1 MKKQNSLL
9 ISRRSSYF
17 SKHKSALLSN
27 HFPLSPRNLCS
38 YSSTHVGDD
47 NVYRHNRAINRFIK
61 SGSLDSAVKL
71 FDEMPER
78 DVVTWNTMISGH
90 YRSGFLEQ
98 SLRLYGQMVSRGI
111 LENPSTFST
120 VLSMCAI
127 GKFFEDG
134 LVVHCRAIVFGFC
147 NNVYIGSA
155 LVDLYL
161 RMGLTNVALK
171 LFGALK
177 ERNLATWNIVLRS
190 LCEAGKSKHF
200 LSIYN
205 EMKYDVLEPNGLT
218 FCYLIQGCGHR
229 RFLEEGLQ
237 LHCFVIKNGFVNSN
251 LFVANALVDFYS
263 ACGKFIETKKSFA
276 VIPKE
281 DVISWNSM
289 VSVCAAN
296 GYSFDALEY
305 FNRMQFWGK
314 RPSSCSILA
323 FLKLS
328 STAENLFLGKQIHC
342 YTLKLG
348 FETVLVQ
355 SALIDMYG
363 KCGDLDCS
371 VGVFNSIRK
380 KTVECCN
387 SLMTSFLKSGLT
399 EDAIDLFCLMLD
411 EKIGFDETSLSSA
424 LKAVNVGPASSASA
438 SCPMLH
444 CCAVK
449 SGFES
454 NVSVLCSLIDTYSKS
469 GRPKSSFGL
478 FRQIRSPN
486 VPSFTSVISAL
497 ARDGKGKEC
506 VQMLYEM
513 VEKGIKPDKVTFLSV
528 LTGCSHSG
536 LVEEGRLVF
545 SWMRAHLGPSLERKH
560 YSCMVDLLGRAGLLE
575 EAEEMIEGSPWE
587 GDYVIWSSVLR
598 SCRIHLHERV
608 GRRAVKKLMEIEPE
622 NPSGWAQASSFYW
635 EIGDFEAAKECRE
648 IAFARKVGKEIGR
661 SWIEIF

>member
-1 MKKQNSLL
+1 
-9 ISRRSSYF
+9 
-17 SKHKSALLSN
+17 
-27 HFPLSPRNLCS
+27 
-38 YSSTHVGDD
+38 
-47 NVYRHNRAINRFIK
+47 
-61 SGSLDSAVKL
+61 
-71 FDEMPER
+71 MPER

-98 SLRLYGQMVSRGI
+98 SLRLYGQMVSQGI

-127 GKFFEDG
+127 GKFFEEG
-134 LVVHCRAIVFGFC
+134 LIVHCRAIVFGFC

-161 RMGLTNVALK
+161 RMGLTDVALR

-190 LCEAGKSKHF
+190 LCEAGKSKDF

-205 EMKYDVLEPNGLT
+205 EMKYDGLEPNGLT
-218 FCYLIQGCGHR
+218 FCYLIQGCGHG
-229 RFLEEGLQ
+229 RFLDEGLQ
-237 LHCFVIKNGFVNSN
+237 LHCFVIKNGFVNLN

-263 ACGKFIETKKSFA
+263 ACGKLIETKKSFA

-281 DVISWNSM
+281 DVVSWNSM

-296 GYSFDALEY
+296 GYSFEALEF

-314 RPSSCSILA
+314 RPSSCSIAA

-328 STAENLFLGKQIHC
+328 SMAGNLLLGKQIHC

-348 FETVLVQ
+348 FNTVFVQ

-363 KCGDLDCS
+363 KCGDLQCS
-371 VGVFNSIRK
+371 VGVFNSIGKR
-380 KTVECCN
+380 TVECCN
-387 SLMTSFLKSGLT
+387 PLMTSFLKSGLT
-399 EDAIDLFCLMLD
+399 EDAIDLFGLMLD
-411 EKIGFDETSLSSA
+411 EKIGFDETSLSLA
-424 LKAVNVGPASSASA
+424 LKALSNSNVGPASSA

-454 NVSVLCSLIDTYSKS
+454 DVSILCSLIDTYSKS
-469 GRPKSSFGL
+469 GRPESSFRL
-478 FRQIRSPN
+478 FRQIRSPD
-486 VPSFTSVISAL
+486 VLCFTSIISAL

-506 VQMLYEM
+506 VRMLYEM
-513 VEKGIKPDKVTFLSV
+513 VEKGIKPDNVTFLSV
-528 LTGCSHSG
+528 LTGCNHSG

-545 SWMRAHLGPSLERKH
+545 SWMRAHFGPSAERRH
-560 YSCMVDLLGRAGLLE
+560 YSCMADLLGRAGLLD
-575 EAEEMIEGSPWE
+575 EAEELIEGSPWE

-598 SCRIHLHERV
+598 SCRIHQHERV
-608 GRRAVKKLMEIEPE
+608 GRRAVKKLMEIEPD

-648 IAFARKVGKEIGR
+648 IGFARKVGKEIGR
-661 SWIEIF
+661 SWIETCSDQSSCRL